1 MNESSWQ
8 EWAITITTFL
18 PIVGALVILLVPKE
32 KDKMIRGLGVVI
44 MALAFICA
52 AVIAFQFD
60 YGRSGELQFV
70 QNVKWIPVI
79 GARYHVG
86 IDGISMPLFVLT
98 YLLGL
103 LCAIYTYRYVPQPGR
118 TKAFVALTLLLITGM
133 AGTFIAFDLILFFVF
148 WELVLVPMYFL
159 IGVWGSANRQYA
171 SIKFFLYTLFGS
183 VFMLLGF
190 LALYFNGPVDPV
202 DRRAHVRP
210 AGDHRLRRRRRL
222 RAHASS
228 SSCSGRSRSGFAVKV
243 PMWPFHTWLPDAHTE
258 APTIG
263 SVLLAGIMLKMGT
276 YGFVR
281 IALPV
286 MPEGAVAYAPWI
298 GALAAVAIVY
308 AALACLAQKD
318 LKRLIAFSSVG
329 HMGFVMLGIATLTTI
344 GIQAAIFG
352 MVAHGVITGML
363 FFLVGSIYD
372 RYHTREIAA
381 IGGGMSELM
390 PKMAGIFAFVA
401 IASLGLPGL
410 AGFWGEIMALLG
422 SFSPN
427 TAVGLNVGLYR
438 TFMIIGGIG
447 TILTAGYF
455 LWMLQRVNQ
464 GEAPVTWKD
473 HHFRDILAVEWVSW
487 VPLLA
492 LTLVLGLLPSLI
504 LDTTATGVDRI
515 VQIVTG

>member
-32 KDKMIRGLGVVI
+32 KDKMIRGLGVVV
-44 MALAFICA
+44 MTLAFIGA

-103 LCAIYTYRYVPQPGR
+103 LCAIYTYRYVPSPGK

-190 LALYFNGPVDPV
+190 LALYFNGPIDPATG
-202 DRRAHVRP
+202 AHTFDLQ
-210 AGDHRLRRRRRL
+210 ALTTFGATGGY
-222 RAHASS
+222 AHNLQLVVFGAIAL
-228 SSCSGRSRSGFAVKV
+228 GFAVKV

-298 GALAAVAIVY
+298 GALAAIAIVY

-372 RYHTREIAA
+372 RYHTREIAS

-422 SFSPN
+422 SFSP
-427 TAVGLNVGLYR
+427 AAGLNVGLYR
-438 TFMIIGGIG
+438 TFMVVGGIG

-464 GEAPVTWKD
+464 GEAPAAWKD
-473 HHFRDILAVEWVSW
+473 HGFRDILAVEWVSW

-492 LTLVLGLLPSLI
+492 LTLVLGLIPSLI
-504 LDTTATGVDRI
+504 LDTTASGVDLI
-515 VQIVTG
+515 VKIVTG